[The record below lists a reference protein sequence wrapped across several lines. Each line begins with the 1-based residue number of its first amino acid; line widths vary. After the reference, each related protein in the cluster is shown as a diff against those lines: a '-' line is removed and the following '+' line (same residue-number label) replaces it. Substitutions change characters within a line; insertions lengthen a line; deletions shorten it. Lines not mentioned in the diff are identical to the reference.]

1 MAGDREKPG
10 DAARDAVR
18 EVGAVVGG
26 AGRRL
31 ARGLR
36 DLTLRPEDEAPS
48 DGEETEAAE
57 GGGEDDDLGRKLRDL
72 GRDFV
77 DVMGSVSAKTGR
89 GLRQAAFDV
98 ADSVRGA
105 IDGAR
110 DARGNGAR
118 PQDGDAPAGDTA
130 PAGDLEDVD
139 EDDD

>member
-1 MAGDREKPG
+1 M
-10 DAARDAVR
+10 R

-36 DLTLRPEDEAPS
+36 DLTRRPEDEAPK
-48 DGEETEAAE
+48 DGEAEAEVGE
-57 GGGEDDDLGRKLRDL
+57 GSGARADDDDLGRKLREL

-98 ADSVRGA
+98 ADGVRGA

-110 DARGNGAR
+110 AARNHRDQPPDDRAAGADE
-118 PQDGDAPAGDTA
+118 P

-139 EDDD
+139 

>member
-1 MAGDREKPG
+1 MAGDRGKPG

-36 DLTLRPEDEAPS
+36 DLTRRPED
-48 DGEETEAAE
+48 DGEETPDE
-57 GGGEDDDLGRKLRDL
+57 GGGEAGGDEELGRKLREL

-89 GLRQAAFDV
+89 SLRRAAYDV
-98 ADSVRGA
+98 ADGVRA
-105 IDGAR
+105 TIDGAR
-110 DARGNGAR
+110 ATRGA
-118 PQDGDAPAGDTA
+118 GDAAPSRTDGSAPADDDDA
-130 PAGDLEDVD
+130 AGDLEDVD
-139 EDDD
+139 

>member
-1 MAGDREKPG
+1 MAGDRGKPG

-36 DLTLRPEDEAPS
+36 DLTRRPDDEAPG
-48 DGEETEAAE
+48 DGEEGEAAE
-57 GGGEDDDLGRKLRDL
+57 GDDGDDLGRKLREL

-89 GLRQAAFDV
+89 GLRQAAYDV
-98 ADSVRGA
+98 ADGVRGA

-110 DARGNGAR
+110 AARSNQAQ
-118 PQDGDAPAGDTA
+118 PQDGNAPAGDTA

-139 EDDD
+139 EDVD